1 MGWGGRRMLQDVGS
15 LLIINPL
22 EQAGFM
28 QLHPLLLLKFAG
40 NHLNCQLSCEDALW
54 WEDLIHHT

>member
-1 MGWGGRRMLQDVGS
+1 MLQEVGS

-28 QLHPLLLLKFAG
+28 QLHPLLLLKIAG

-54 WEDLIHHT
+54 WEDLIHHTS